1 VRRLVLL
8 VSAIVLVDTIFFAA
22 LAPLLPSYEDEFGLS
37 KQGAG
42 LLTAIYAA
50 GGLAGAIPGGLLA
63 SRLGVKPTVL
73 IGLALMVATSV
84 AFGLANSVWVLDA
97 ARFGQGF
104 GSAVSWTGALTWLVA
119 AVPRERRGEL
129 LGVAMGSAV
138 GGALLGPVLGA
149 AGARFGTEV
158 AFGAVAALGLGL
170 ILWAWTTPA
179 FPPGEPQKLR
189 RLAGAFRHSRVAGGF
204 WLVTLPAI
212 LLGVISVLA
221 PLRLD
226 ELGWGSLGISVA
238 FLIAAGV
245 EAIANPFLG
254 RWSDR
259 YGFFVPVRAGL
270 VASIAA
276 SLVLPWADERWT
288 ALVLVILAGIAY
300 GVFWVPGTALL
311 SHGAEEAGLEQG
323 LAFTLL
329 NMAWAPGNVVGALVA
344 GSLADLTSDAVV
356 YALAA
361 GLCGLTLLAL
371 GRIADRP
378 PAGTRPTRDA
388 GRPAASAPAE

>member
-8 VSAIVLVDTIFFAA
+8 VSTIVLVDTIFFAA

-42 LLTAIYAA
+42 FLTAIYAA

-63 SRLGVKPTVL
+63 SRVGVKPTVL
-73 IGLALMVATSV
+73 TGLGLMVVTSV
-84 AFGLANSVWVLDA
+84 AFGLANSVWVLDV

-104 GSAVSWTGALTWLVA
+104 GSSVSWTGALAWLVA
-119 AVPRERRGEL
+119 ATPRDRRGEL
-129 LGVAMGSAV
+129 LGIAMGSAV

-158 AFGAVAALGLGL
+158 AFGAVAALGLVL
-170 ILWAWTTPA
+170 IVWAWTTPA

-189 RLAGAFRHSRVAGGF
+189 RLAGAIRHSRVAGGF
-204 WLVTLPAI
+204 WLVTLAAI

-226 ELGWGSLGISVA
+226 ELGWSALGISVA
-238 FLIAAGV
+238 FLVAAGV
-245 EAIANPFLG
+245 EAVANPFLG

-270 VASIAA
+270 VGSIAA

-311 SHGAEEAGLEQG
+311 SHGVEEAGLDQG
-323 LAFTLL
+323 LGFTLL

-344 GSLADLTSDAVV
+344 GALADVTSDAVV
-356 YALAA
+356 YILAA
-361 GLCGLTLLAL
+361 GLCAITLLAL
-371 GRIADRP
+371 GRIAERP
-378 PAGTRPTRDA
+378 PAGTRPVQDA
-388 GRPAASAPAE
+388 ARQAASAPAE

>member
-1 VRRLVLL
+1 MRRLVLL
-8 VSAIVLVDTIFFAA
+8 VSAIVLVDTVFFAA

-73 IGLALMVATSV
+73 IGLGLMVVTSV

-104 GSAVSWTGALTWLVA
+104 GSAVSWTGALAWLVA
-119 AVPRERRGEL
+119 AAPRERRGEL
-129 LGVAMGSAV
+129 LGIAMGSAV
-138 GGALLGPVLGA
+138 GGALLGPVLGG
-149 AGARFGTEV
+149 AGARFGTDV
-158 AFGAVAALGLGL
+158 AFGAVAALGLVL
-170 ILWAWTTPA
+170 IVWAWTTPA

-189 RLAGAFRHSRVAGGF
+189 RLAGAIRQSRVAGGF
-204 WLVTLPAI
+204 WLVTLAAI

-226 ELGWGSLGISVA
+226 ELGWGALGISVA
-238 FLIAAGV
+238 FLVAAGV

-270 VASIAA
+270 VGSIAA

-311 SHGAEEAGLEQG
+311 SHGVEEAGLDQG
-323 LAFTLL
+323 LGFTLL

-344 GSLADLTSDAVV
+344 GSLADVTSDAVV
-356 YALAA
+356 YILAA

-371 GRIADRP
+371 GRIAERP
-378 PAGTRPTRDA
+378 PAGTRPTQDA
-388 GRPAASAPAE
+388 ARQAASAPAE

>member
-1 VRRLVLL
+1 MRRLVFL
-8 VSAIVLVDTIFFAA
+8 VSSIVLVDTIFFAA

-37 KQGAG
+37 KQAAG

-84 AFGLANSVWVLDA
+84 AFGLANSIWVLDG
-97 ARFGQGF
+97 ARFGQGV
-104 GSAVSWTGALTWLVA
+104 GSAISWTGALTWLVA
-119 AVPRERRGEL
+119 AAPKDRRGEL
-129 LGVAMGSAV
+129 LGIAMGSAV
-138 GGALLGPVLGA
+138 GGALLGPVLGG
-149 AGARFGTEV
+149 AGARFGTEI

-170 ILWAWTTPA
+170 IVWAWTTPA

-189 RLAGAFRHSRVAGGF
+189 RLPGAFRSSRVAGGF

-238 FLIAAGV
+238 FLVAAGV
-245 EAIANPFLG
+245 EAIASPYLG

-311 SHGAEEAGLEQG
+311 SHGAEEEGLDQG

-329 NMAWAPGNVVGALVA
+329 NFAWAPGNVVGALVA
-344 GSLADLTSDAVV
+344 GALAEATSDAAV
-356 YALAA
+356 YLLAA
-361 GLCGLTLLAL
+361 ALCALTLLAL
-371 GRIADRP
+371 GRIAERP
-378 PAGTRPTRDA
+378 PAGTRPAMDA
-388 GRPAASAPAE
+388 GPPAASAPAE

>member
-8 VSAIVLVDTIFFAA
+8 VSAIVLVDTVFFAA

-73 IGLALMVATSV
+73 IGLGLMVVTSV

-104 GSAVSWTGALTWLVA
+104 GSAVSWTGALAWLVA
-119 AVPRERRGEL
+119 AAPRERRGEL
-129 LGVAMGSAV
+129 LGIAMGSAV
-138 GGALLGPVLGA
+138 GGALLGPVLGG

-158 AFGAVAALGLGL
+158 AFGAVAALGLVL
-170 ILWAWTTPA
+170 IVWAWATPA
-179 FPPGEPQKLR
+179 FPPGDPQKLR
-189 RLAGAFRHSRVAGGF
+189 RLAGAIRQSRVAGGF
-204 WLVTLPAI
+204 WLVTLAAI

-226 ELGWGSLGISVA
+226 ELGWGALGISVA
-238 FLIAAGV
+238 FLVAAGV
-245 EAIANPFLG
+245 EAVANPFLG

-270 VASIAA
+270 VGSIAA

-288 ALVLVILAGIAY
+288 ARVLVILAGIAY

-311 SHGAEEAGLEQG
+311 SHGVEEAGLDQG
-323 LAFTLL
+323 LGFTLL

-344 GSLADLTSDAVV
+344 GSLADVTSDAVV
-356 YALAA
+356 YILAA

-371 GRIADRP
+371 GRIAERP
-378 PAGTRPTRDA
+378 PAGTRPAQDA
-388 GRPAASAPAE
+388 ARQAASAPAE